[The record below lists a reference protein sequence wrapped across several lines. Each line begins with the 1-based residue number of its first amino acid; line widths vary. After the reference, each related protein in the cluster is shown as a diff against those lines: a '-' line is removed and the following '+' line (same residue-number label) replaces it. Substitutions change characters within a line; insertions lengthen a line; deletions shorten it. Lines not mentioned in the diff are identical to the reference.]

1 MGRPDFKTTHQN
13 WREHWI
19 TSPITRPQ
27 FLGRNDHDL
36 RWRKKHP
43 PINLKKDD
51 SLFELEIAVPG
62 FTKEHI
68 EVSIKDNLL
77 IISGSKAVDD
87 ANDSDFVIKEFN
99 TDTFER
105 VFQLAN
111 DIGHEKITATC
122 RDGILKLR
130 FIDVPK
136 DEERAFKN
144 VEVN

>member
-1 MGRPDFKTTHQN
+1 MARPDFKTTHQN

-19 TSPITRPQ
+19 TSPVTRPH
-27 FLGRNDHDL
+27 FLGRNDYDL

-43 PINLKKDD
+43 TINLKKDE

-68 EVSIKDNLL
+68 EVSVKDNLL
-77 IISGSKAVDD
+77 IIKGNKALDD
-87 ANDSDFVIKEFN
+87 AHDSDFVIKEFDTN
-99 TDTFER
+99 TFER

-122 RDGILKLR
+122 KDGILTLT

-136 DEERAFKN
+136 DEEEAYKK

>member
-19 TSPITRPQ
+19 TSPVTRPH

-43 PINLKKDD
+43 PINLKKDE

-68 EVSIKDNLL
+68 EVSVKDNLL
-77 IISGSKAVDD
+77 IIKGDKALND
-87 ANDSDFVIKEFN
+87 AHDSDFVIKEFDTN
-99 TDTFER
+99 TFER

-122 RDGILKLR
+122 KDGILTLT

-136 DEERAFKN
+136 DEEEAYKK

>member
-1 MGRPDFKTTHQN
+1 MARPDFKTTHQN

-19 TSPITRPQ
+19 TSPVTRPH

-43 PINLKKDD
+43 PINLKKDE

-62 FTKEHI
+62 FTKDQI
-68 EVSIKDNLL
+68 EVLIKDNLL
-77 IISGSKAVDD
+77 IIKGEKKAKADH
-87 ANDSDFVIKEFN
+87 DSDFVIKEFDAN
-99 TDTFER
+99 SFER
-105 VFQLAN
+105 VLHLN
-111 DIGHEKITATC
+111 NNIGHEKITATC
-122 RDGILKLR
+122 KNGILKLT

-136 DEERAFKN
+136 EEEKAYKT